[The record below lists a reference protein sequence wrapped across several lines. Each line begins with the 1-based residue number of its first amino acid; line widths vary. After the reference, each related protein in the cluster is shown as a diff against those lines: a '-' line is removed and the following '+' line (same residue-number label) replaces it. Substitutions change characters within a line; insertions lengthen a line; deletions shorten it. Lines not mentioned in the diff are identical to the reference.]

1 MTGKKYLPE
10 SPLLLRPVYIVIA
23 VVFVTAK
30 SDYVAYEKSY
40 LQKSTL
46 LPPPFPN
53 PAQCV
58 KNPGVFMLVLSMQQG
73 LKQHGYKCWARVH
86 CSDVPEWCSSW
97 KQEDVSSWFSFPS
110 LAFLGVSAAAQRAS
124 LKCSASH
131 PGFWWTEKIMWD
143 FSAANSTCPHW
154 GHLFQHFQKAAKL
167 ITCFN
172 HHQKSCPFLFQLQ
185 GAAVSQAWVE
195 GGDPPPRLPAQACQ
209 GFIWCS

>member
-1 MTGKKYLPE
+1 MLGFFFHFIFLPTFPFSLLNRGKPCLRPSVLMTGKKYLPE

-86 CSDVPEWCSSW
+86 CSDVPE
-97 KQEDVSSWFSFPS
+97 
-110 LAFLGVSAAAQRAS
+110 
-124 LKCSASH
+124 
-131 PGFWWTEKIMWD
+131 
-143 FSAANSTCPHW
+143 
-154 GHLFQHFQKAAKL
+154 
-167 ITCFN
+167 
-172 HHQKSCPFLFQLQ
+172 
-185 GAAVSQAWVE
+185 
-195 GGDPPPRLPAQACQ
+195 
-209 GFIWCS
+209 